1 MPEEQA
7 GSYWDAIR
15 SWADSLG
22 LLNPRDA
29 QDGGDA
35 EDPPRPKVPQAVC
48 DNCPIC
54 QAAALLDQVD
64 PQVVAELTEVARG
77 LVAGLG
83 SALASAAE
91 QRMPSGHDVWGPDR
105 RSTEDVPAAR
115 EPDVDASADAG
126 PSSEPPPAG
135 D

>member
-1 MPEEQA
+1 MVGRPDPTA
-7 GSYWDAIR
+7 FWDGVWA
-15 SWADSLG
+15 WADSMG
-22 LLNPRDA
+22 LLLP
-29 QDGGDA
+29 QDDQSQR
-35 EDPPRPKVPQAVC
+35 PPVPHQVC